1 MRLLNY
7 IIGLMLVLLACAS
20 PAFAQDSG
28 ALIATEGMK
37 FFALALAVFGGAIG
51 QSKVM
56 ASALE
61 SIGRNPGASGQMF
74 VPWLFGL
81 AFIESLFI
89 LAWLI
94 AAGFIG

>member
-7 IIGLMLVLLACAS
+7 LTGLVIVTLALVT
-20 PAFAQDSG
+20 PAFAADGG
-28 ALIATEGMK
+28 ALITTEGMK
-37 FFALALAVFGGAIG
+37 FLALALAIFGGALG
-51 QSKVM
+51 QSRVM

-61 SIGRNPGASGQMF
+61 SIGRNPGAAGQMF